1 MTAMDAQE
9 FIEDFLD
16 GVKASAETTG
26 EGACAC
32 FVQNVASYLVDYGM
46 LPDVTPCYFPGEYK
60 RKKFRIDGY
69 TFDDVDQTMNLIVAD
84 YDGIERE
91 RTLTLT
97 DAKLAV
103 SRALVCV
110 DAALNSNLSEDV
122 DISSDASDLIDILR
136 SNKNAISRY
145 RVFLLTDARM
155 SDRIKS
161 LDEFSFENV
170 PVEAQIWDLNR
181 LFEVCSSPETEN
193 IEIHFKDYAEHGI
206 PCIVANVGDS
216 QKYRSYLG
224 VIPGGL
230 LADIYD
236 KYGARLLEGNVRSFL
251 STKVAVNKK
260 IRETIINSPQMF
272 FAFNNGI
279 SVTADEVL
287 LETFNGTKYIVGAKD
302 FQIINGGQT
311 TASLYNARKNNH
323 ADLSAVYVQMKLT
336 EIDNNHVTKDEAD
349 DLVRMIS
356 RSSNSQNKVSDAD
369 FFASHPFHR
378 QIEQISKS
386 RDALAPAVHGAQ
398 YQTRWFYERTR
409 GQYIQE
415 QLRLTPSKRKE
426 FLLKNPKKQLIKK
439 IDLAK
444 VNNTWLG
451 HPDEVSKGSQTNF
464 MLFAKYIEKSKNGVK

>member
-161 LDEFSFENV
+161 LDEFWGF
-170 PVEAQIWDLNR
+170 
-181 LFEVCSSPETEN
+181 
-193 IEIHFKDYAEHGI
+193 
-206 PCIVANVGDS
+206 
-216 QKYRSYLG
+216 
-224 VIPGGL
+224 
-230 LADIYD
+230 
-236 KYGARLLEGNVRSFL
+236 
-251 STKVAVNKK
+251 
-260 IRETIINSPQMF
+260 
-272 FAFNNGI
+272 
-279 SVTADEVL
+279 
-287 LETFNGTKYIVGAKD
+287 
-302 FQIINGGQT
+302 
-311 TASLYNARKNNH
+311 
-323 ADLSAVYVQMKLT
+323 
-336 EIDNNHVTKDEAD
+336 
-349 DLVRMIS
+349 
-356 RSSNSQNKVSDAD
+356 
-369 FFASHPFHR
+369 
-378 QIEQISKS
+378 
-386 RDALAPAVHGAQ
+386 
-398 YQTRWFYERTR
+398 
-409 GQYIQE
+409 
-415 QLRLTPSKRKE
+415 
-426 FLLKNPKKQLIKK
+426 
-439 IDLAK
+439 
-444 VNNTWLG
+444 
-451 HPDEVSKGSQTNF
+451 
-464 MLFAKYIEKSKNGVK
+464 